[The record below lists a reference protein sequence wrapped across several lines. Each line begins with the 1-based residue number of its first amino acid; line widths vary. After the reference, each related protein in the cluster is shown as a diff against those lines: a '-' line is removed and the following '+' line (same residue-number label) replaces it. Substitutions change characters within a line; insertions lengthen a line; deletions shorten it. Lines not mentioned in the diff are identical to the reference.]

1 MELILIIIIL
11 ILLVIGFVLLYLRA
25 GRDSVDL
32 TPLINKLDMLQN
44 FQERTDRS
52 IRDEISKFREE
63 MKTGAHQER
72 AELTVSL
79 KSFSDSVEQKM
90 TAVGQLVDEKLKQI
104 QEDNTRQL
112 DRMRETVDEKLHS
125 TLEKRSG

>member
-1 MELILIIIIL
+1 ME
-11 ILLVIGFVLLYLRA
+11 ILLLGVILFFVLIVLALQFRPSKR
-25 GRDSVDL
+25 GPVDL
-32 TPLINKLDMLQN
+32 TSFTGKLDSLQN
-44 FQERTDRS
+44 SHERTDRS

-90 TAVGQLVDEKLKQI
+90 AAVRQLIDEKLKQL

-112 DRMRETVDEKLHS
+112 DRMR
-125 TLEKRSG
+125 